1 MAGKVLSWDN
11 FAMQAA
17 LISAPLVLSEIYS
30 SSSEAVYYV
39 TAGVCFLGMLDIGY
53 VATWKGS
60 RDFGKKASYEEKKD
74 IEMNE
79 MGKEGAEEPRE
90 NNGVMVDITNAD
102 SPLKNS
108 VQSPDE
114 LSTTTPTIAESSKAD
129 EAAKPVESVE
139 SSIPSNPSVVS
150 NTNEAVKL
158 TL

>member
-1 MAGKVLSWDN
+1 
-11 FAMQAA
+11 MQAA

-30 SSSEAVYYV
+30 SSREAVYYV

-79 MGKEGAEEPRE
+79 MGKEGAEGPRE

-150 NTNEAVKL
+150 STNEAVKL

>member
-1 MAGKVLSWDN
+1 
-11 FAMQAA
+11 MQAA

-30 SSSEAVYYV
+30 SSREAVYYV

-60 RDFGKKASYEEKKD
+60 RDFGKKANYKEDEKKD

-79 MGKEGAEEPRE
+79 MEMKEGAG
-90 NNGVMVDITNAD
+90 NGVMVDITNAD

-114 LSTTTPTIAESSKAD
+114 LSTTTPMIAESDKAD

-139 SSIPSNPSVVS
+139 SSIPSIPSVVS

>member
-1 MAGKVLSWDN
+1 MPVPVS
-11 FAMQAA
+11 A

-30 SSSEAVYYV
+30 SSREAVYYV

-79 MGKEGAEEPRE
+79 MGKEGAAEPRE
-90 NNGVMVDITNAD
+90 NGVMVDITNAD

-114 LSTTTPTIAESSKAD
+114 LSTTTPTIAESNKAD

-139 SSIPSNPSVVS
+139 SSIPSIVS

-158 TL
+158 SL

>member
-1 MAGKVLSWDN
+1 
-11 FAMQAA
+11 MQAA
-17 LISAPLVLSEIYS
+17 LISAPLVLSQIYS
-30 SSSEAVYYV
+30 YSPESVYYV

-79 MGKEGAEEPRE
+79 MGKEGAAEPRE
-90 NNGVMVDITNAD
+90 NGVMVDITNAD

-114 LSTTTPTIAESSKAD
+114 LSTTTPTIAESNKAD

-139 SSIPSNPSVVS
+139 SSIASNPSVVS

>member
-1 MAGKVLSWDN
+1 
-11 FAMQAA
+11 MQAA

-30 SSSEAVYYV
+30 SSREAVYYV

-79 MGKEGAEEPRE
+79 MGKEGAAESRE

-114 LSTTTPTIAESSKAD
+114 LSTATPTIAESDKAD
-129 EAAKPVESVE
+129 EAANPVESVE

>member
-30 SSSEAVYYV
+30 SSREAVYYV
-39 TAGVCFLGMLDIGY
+39 TAGVCFLGMLNIGY

-60 RDFGKKASYEEKKD
+60 RDFGKKASYEEKKN

-79 MGKEGAEEPRE
+79 MGKEGAAEPRE

-102 SPLKNS
+102 SPMKNS

>member
-1 MAGKVLSWDN
+1 
-11 FAMQAA
+11 MQAA

-30 SSSEAVYYV
+30 SSREAVYYV

-79 MGKEGAEEPRE
+79 MEMKEGAG
-90 NNGVMVDITNAD
+90 NGMMVDITNAD
-102 SPLKNS
+102 SPMKNS
-108 VQSPDE
+108 VQYPDE
-114 LSTTTPTIAESSKAD
+114 LSTTTPTIAESNKAD

>member
-1 MAGKVLSWDN
+1 
-11 FAMQAA
+11 MQAA

-30 SSSEAVYYV
+30 SSREAVYYV

-79 MGKEGAEEPRE
+79 MGKEGTAEPRE

-108 VQSPDE
+108 VQSSDE
-114 LSTTTPTIAESSKAD
+114 LSTTTPTIAESNKAD
-129 EAAKPVESVE
+129 EAAKPVEPVE
-139 SSIPSNPSVVS
+139 SSIPSNPSALS
-150 NTNEAVKL
+150 ITNEAVKL
-158 TL
+158 TP

>member
-17 LISAPLVLSEIYS
+17 LISAPLVLSQIYS
-30 SSSEAVYYV
+30 YSPESVYYV

-79 MGKEGAEEPRE
+79 MEMKEGAG
-90 NNGVMVDITNAD
+90 NGMMVDITNAD

>member
-1 MAGKVLSWDN
+1 
-11 FAMQAA
+11 MQAA
-17 LISAPLVLSEIYS
+17 LISAPLVLSQIYS
-30 SSSEAVYYV
+30 YSPESVYYV

-60 RDFGKKASYEEKKD
+60 RDFGKKANYEEDEKKD

-79 MGKEGAEEPRE
+79 MEMKEGAG
-90 NNGVMVDITNAD
+90 NGVMVDITNAD

-114 LSTTTPTIAESSKAD
+114 LSTTTPMIAESDKAD

>member
-11 FAMQAA
+11 FAVQAA

-30 SSSEAVYYV
+30 SSREAVYYV

-79 MGKEGAEEPRE
+79 MGKEGAAEPRE

-114 LSTTTPTIAESSKAD
+114 LSTTTPTIAESNKAD

>member
-30 SSSEAVYYV
+30 SSREAVYYV
-39 TAGVCFLGMLDIGY
+39 TAGVCLLGMLDIGY

-79 MGKEGAEEPRE
+79 MGKEGAAEPRE
-90 NNGVMVDITNAD
+90 NGVMVDITNAD

-114 LSTTTPTIAESSKAD
+114 LSTTTPTIAESNKAD

-139 SSIPSNPSVVS
+139 SSIASNPSVVS

>member
-11 FAMQAA
+11 FAMQMA
-17 LISAPLVLSEIYS
+17 LIVSPMVLSQIYS
-30 SSSEAVYYV
+30 YSPESVYYV

-79 MGKEGAEEPRE
+79 MGKEGAAEPRE
-90 NNGVMVDITNAD
+90 NGVMVDITNAD

>member
-30 SSSEAVYYV
+30 SSREAVYYV

-79 MGKEGAEEPRE
+79 MGKEGAAEPRE
-90 NNGVMVDITNAD
+90 NGVMVDITNAD

-114 LSTTTPTIAESSKAD
+114 LSTTTPTIAESDKAD

-139 SSIPSNPSVVS
+139 SSIPSIPSVVS

>member
-30 SSSEAVYYV
+30 SSREAVYYV
-39 TAGVCFLGMLDIGY
+39 TAGVCLLGMLDIGY

-60 RDFGKKASYEEKKD
+60 KDFGKKANYEEKKD

-79 MGKEGAEEPRE
+79 MGKEGAAEPRE
-90 NNGVMVDITNAD
+90 NGVMVDFTNAD
-102 SPLKNS
+102 SPMKNS
-108 VQSPDE
+108 VQSTDE
-114 LSTTTPTIAESSKAD
+114 LSTTTPTIAESNKAD

>member
-1 MAGKVLSWDN
+1 
-11 FAMQAA
+11 MQAA

-30 SSSEAVYYV
+30 SSREAVYYV

-53 VATWKGS
+53 VTTWKGS

-79 MGKEGAEEPRE
+79 MGKEGGEEPRE
-90 NNGVMVDITNAD
+90 NGVMVDITNSD

-139 SSIPSNPSVVS
+139 SVESSIPSIVS

>member
-1 MAGKVLSWDN
+1 
-11 FAMQAA
+11 MQAA

-30 SSSEAVYYV
+30 SSREAVYYV

-79 MGKEGAEEPRE
+79 MEMKEGAG
-90 NNGVMVDITNAD
+90 NGVMVDITNAD

-114 LSTTTPTIAESSKAD
+114 LSTTTPTIAESNKAD

-139 SSIPSNPSVVS
+139 SSNLSVVS

>member
-1 MAGKVLSWDN
+1 
-11 FAMQAA
+11 MQAA

-30 SSSEAVYYV
+30 SSREAVYYV

-60 RDFGKKASYEEKKD
+60 RDFGKKASYEEKND

-79 MGKEGAEEPRE
+79 MGKEGAAEPRE
-90 NNGVMVDITNAD
+90 NGVMVDFTNAD
-102 SPLKNS
+102 SPMKNS
-108 VQSPDE
+108 VQSTDE
-114 LSTTTPTIAESSKAD
+114 LSTTTPTIAESNKAD

-139 SSIPSNPSVVS
+139 SSIPSIVS

>member
-1 MAGKVLSWDN
+1 MALIVSPMVLS
-11 FAMQAA
+11 Q
-17 LISAPLVLSEIYS
+17 IYS
-30 SSSEAVYYV
+30 YSPESVYYV

-60 RDFGKKASYEEKKD
+60 RDFGKKANYEEEEKKD

-79 MGKEGAEEPRE
+79 MEMKEGAG
-90 NNGVMVDITNAD
+90 NGMMVDITNAD

-114 LSTTTPTIAESSKAD
+114 LSTTTPMIAESNKAD

>member
-30 SSSEAVYYV
+30 SSREAVYYV

-79 MGKEGAEEPRE
+79 MGKEGAAEPRE

-139 SSIPSNPSVVS
+139 SVESSIPSIVS

>member
-30 SSSEAVYYV
+30 SSREAVYYV

-79 MGKEGAEEPRE
+79 MEMKEGAG
-90 NNGVMVDITNAD
+90 NGMMVDITNAD

-114 LSTTTPTIAESSKAD
+114 LSTTTPTIAESNKAD

>member
-1 MAGKVLSWDN
+1 MQMALIVSPMVLS
-11 FAMQAA
+11 Q
-17 LISAPLVLSEIYS
+17 IYS
-30 SSSEAVYYV
+30 YSPESVYYV

-60 RDFGKKASYEEKKD
+60 RDFGKKANYEEEEKKD

-79 MGKEGAEEPRE
+79 METKEGAGSGVNGAAEPRE
-90 NNGVMVDITNAD
+90 NGVMVDITNAD

-108 VQSPDE
+108 VQSSDE
-114 LSTTTPTIAESSKAD
+114 LSTATPTIAESNKAD

-139 SSIPSNPSVVS
+139 SSNPSNPSVVS

>member
-1 MAGKVLSWDN
+1 
-11 FAMQAA
+11 MQAA

-30 SSSEAVYYV
+30 SSREAVYYV

-60 RDFGKKASYEEKKD
+60 RDFGKKASYEEEEKKD

-79 MGKEGAEEPRE
+79 MEMKEGAG
-90 NNGVMVDITNAD
+90 NGVMVDITNAD

-114 LSTTTPTIAESSKAD
+114 LSTTTPTIAESDKAD
-129 EAAKPVESVE
+129 ETAKSVE
-139 SSIPSNPSVVS
+139 SSIPSIPSVVS

>member
-1 MAGKVLSWDN
+1 MQMALIVSPMVLS
-11 FAMQAA
+11 Q
-17 LISAPLVLSEIYS
+17 IYS
-30 SSSEAVYYV
+30 YSPESVYYV
-39 TAGVCFLGMLDIGY
+39 TAGVCLLGMLDIGY

-60 RDFGKKASYEEKKD
+60 RDFGKKANYEEEEKKD

-79 MGKEGAEEPRE
+79 MEMKEGAG
-90 NNGVMVDITNAD
+90 NGMMVDITNAD
-102 SPLKNS
+102 SRLKNS

-114 LSTTTPTIAESSKAD
+114 LSTTTPTIAESNKAD

-139 SSIPSNPSVVS
+139 SSIPSNLSVVS

>member
-1 MAGKVLSWDN
+1 
-11 FAMQAA
+11 MQAA

-30 SSSEAVYYV
+30 SSREAVYYV

-60 RDFGKKASYEEKKD
+60 RDFGKKASYEEEEKKD

-79 MGKEGAEEPRE
+79 MEMKEGAG
-90 NNGVMVDITNAD
+90 NGVMVDITNAD

-114 LSTTTPTIAESSKAD
+114 LSTTTPTIAESDKAD

>member
-1 MAGKVLSWDN
+1 
-11 FAMQAA
+11 MQAA
-17 LISAPLVLSEIYS
+17 LISAPLVLSQIYS
-30 SSSEAVYYV
+30 YSPESVYYV

-79 MGKEGAEEPRE
+79 MGKEGAAEPRE

-114 LSTTTPTIAESSKAD
+114 LSTTTPTIAESNKAG

>member
-1 MAGKVLSWDN
+1 MQMALIVSPMVLS
-11 FAMQAA
+11 Q
-17 LISAPLVLSEIYS
+17 IYS
-30 SSSEAVYYV
+30 YSPESVYYV

-60 RDFGKKASYEEKKD
+60 RDFGKKANYEEEEKKD

-79 MGKEGAEEPRE
+79 MEMKEGAG
-90 NNGVMVDITNAD
+90 NGVMVDITNAD

-114 LSTTTPTIAESSKAD
+114 LSTTTPTIAESNKAD
-129 EAAKPVESVE
+129 EAAKPVQSVE

>member
-17 LISAPLVLSEIYS
+17 LISAPLVLSQIYS
-30 SSSEAVYYV
+30 YSPESVYYV

-79 MGKEGAEEPRE
+79 MGKEGAAEPRE
-90 NNGVMVDITNAD
+90 NGVMVDITNAD

-114 LSTTTPTIAESSKAD
+114 LSTTTPTIAESNKAD

-139 SSIPSNPSVVS
+139 SSIASNPSVVS

>member
-1 MAGKVLSWDN
+1 MQMALIVSPMVLS
-11 FAMQAA
+11 Q
-17 LISAPLVLSEIYS
+17 IYS
-30 SSSEAVYYV
+30 YSPESVYYV

-79 MGKEGAEEPRE
+79 MEMKEGAG
-90 NNGVMVDITNAD
+90 NGVMVDITNAD

-114 LSTTTPTIAESSKAD
+114 LSTTTPTIAESNKAD

-139 SSIPSNPSVVS
+139 SSIPSIVS

>member
-1 MAGKVLSWDN
+1 
-11 FAMQAA
+11 
-17 LISAPLVLSEIYS
+17 
-30 SSSEAVYYV
+30 
-39 TAGVCFLGMLDIGY
+39 MLDIGY

>member
-1 MAGKVLSWDN
+1 MQMALIVSPMVLS
-11 FAMQAA
+11 Q
-17 LISAPLVLSEIYS
+17 IYS
-30 SSSEAVYYV
+30 YSPESVYYV

-79 MGKEGAEEPRE
+79 MGKEGGEEPRE

>member
-1 MAGKVLSWDN
+1 
-11 FAMQAA
+11 MQAA

-30 SSSEAVYYV
+30 SSREAVYYV

-139 SSIPSNPSVVS
+139 SSIPSIVS

>member
-30 SSSEAVYYV
+30 SSREAVYYV

-79 MGKEGAEEPRE
+79 MEMKEGAG
-90 NNGVMVDITNAD
+90 NGVMVDITNAD

-114 LSTTTPTIAESSKAD
+114 LSTTTPMIAESNKAD

>member
-1 MAGKVLSWDN
+1 M
-11 FAMQAA
+11 
-17 LISAPLVLSEIYS
+17 ISAPLVLSQIYS
-30 SSSEAVYYV
+30 YSPESVYYV

-60 RDFGKKASYEEKKD
+60 RDFGKKANYEEDEKKD

-79 MGKEGAEEPRE
+79 MEMKEGAG
-90 NNGVMVDITNAD
+90 NGVMVDITNAD

-114 LSTTTPTIAESSKAD
+114 LSTTTPTIAESNKAD

>member
-1 MAGKVLSWDN
+1 
-11 FAMQAA
+11 MQAA

-30 SSSEAVYYV
+30 SSREAVYYV

-79 MGKEGAEEPRE
+79 MEMKEGAG
-90 NNGVMVDITNAD
+90 NGVMVDITNAD

-114 LSTTTPTIAESSKAD
+114 LSTTTPTIAESNKAD
-129 EAAKPVESVE
+129 EAANPVEPVES
-139 SSIPSNPSVVS
+139 SNLSVVS

>member
-1 MAGKVLSWDN
+1 
-11 FAMQAA
+11 MQAA

-30 SSSEAVYYV
+30 SSREAVYYV
-39 TAGVCFLGMLDIGY
+39 TAGVCFLGMLNIGY

-60 RDFGKKASYEEKKD
+60 RDFGKKASYEEKKN

-79 MGKEGAEEPRE
+79 MGKEGAAEPRE

-102 SPLKNS
+102 SPMKNS

>member
-1 MAGKVLSWDN
+1 
-11 FAMQAA
+11 MQAA

-30 SSSEAVYYV
+30 SSREAVYYV

-79 MGKEGAEEPRE
+79 MGKEGAAEPRE
-90 NNGVMVDITNAD
+90 NGVMVDITNAD